1 MLSWLSSLART
12 GTAVAER
19 EVKRLALMVG
29 LLVLAGI
36 LFLVALGFAT
46 AGTYT
51 AIRNGLGPVA
61 ALFIMAGIFL
71 VLTLIAALVA
81 TRKPR
86 RGRRRRLTLDE
97 EVEEALPPGR
107 DGDRLASLGTVAAA
121 FAFGL
126 VRGLTRR
133 RRG

>member
-1 MLSWLSSLART
+1 MLSWLSSLARM
-12 GTAVAER
+12 GTEVAGR
-19 EVKRLALMVG
+19 EMKKLALMAG
-29 LLVLAGI
+29 LLILAG
-36 LFLVALGFAT
+36 LLSLVALGFAT

-71 VLTLIAALVA
+71 VLTVIVALVA

-86 RGRRRRLTLDE
+86 RPRRRLTLDE

-107 DGDRLASLGTVAAA
+107 EGDRLASLGTVAAA